1 MFRSIILIVHT
12 FVSSI
17 VQFYIPINLFHVLGF
32 TGPIFTFLTNYLI
45 YGVKATKT
53 QIIAV
58 GCTFA
63 GLVLTING
71 RLLYSLMNE
80 DYEFAS

>member
-1 MFRSIILIVHT
+1 MFRSIIFIVHS

-32 TGPIFTFLTNYLI
+32 TGPIFTFITNYLMN
-45 YGVKATKT
+45 GVKATKN
-53 QIIAV
+53 QILGV
-58 GCTFA
+58 GFTFL

-71 RLLYSLMNE
+71 RLLFSLIDE
-80 DYEFAS
+80 AY